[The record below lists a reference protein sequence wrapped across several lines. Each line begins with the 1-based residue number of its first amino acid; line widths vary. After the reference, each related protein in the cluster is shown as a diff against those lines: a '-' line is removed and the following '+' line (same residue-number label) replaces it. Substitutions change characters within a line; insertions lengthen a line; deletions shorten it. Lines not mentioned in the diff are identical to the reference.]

1 VSGNRLVVDRAIAL
15 AFLDGLA
22 ADGADP
28 PGITRDAYGPGEQR
42 AHDRAAAL
50 ARDIGL
56 EVAVD
61 PAGTLLMTL
70 PGRDPE
76 AAPFVVGSHLDSVP
90 HGGNVDGAA
99 GVAAGLAAVAA
110 LRSAG
115 LVPPRPIVV
124 AAFRA
129 EESTW
134 FPVSY
139 PGSRAALG
147 LLPSEVLDLKRADS
161 GLTMS
166 DHMARLGLDP
176 AGVAAGR
183 SILRPDRIH
192 GFLEVHIEQGPVLE
206 GAGIPVGLV
215 TAISGSFRYRSAA
228 VTGDWA
234 HSGAVPR
241 PFRRDAVVALA
252 RLVCAMDD
260 AFAAWSAAG
269 DPTTVTFGQ
278 VATDPDQHAFSKV
291 AGRASFCIDVRSPS
305 AERLEVAHA
314 RLVEAVAAAED
325 ATGARFDL
333 GPRSASAP
341 AVLDAG
347 LRSRLGAVARDLA
360 IPAIEMPSG
369 AGHDTAVFAN
379 AGIPS
384 ALVFV
389 RNQNGSHNPDEAMR
403 MEDFDAAVDLVAAFL
418 AGLDRP

>member
-1 VSGNRLVVDRAIAL
+1 
-15 AFLDGLA
+15 
-22 ADGADP
+22 
-28 PGITRDAYGPGEQR
+28 
-42 AHDRAAAL
+42 
-50 ARDIGL
+50 
-56 EVAVD
+56 
-61 PAGTLLMTL
+61 
-70 PGRDPE
+70 
-76 AAPFVVGSHLDSVP
+76 
-90 HGGNVDGAA
+90 
-99 GVAAGLAAVAA
+99 
-110 LRSAG
+110 
-115 LVPPRPIVV
+115 
-124 AAFRA
+124 
-129 EESTW
+129 
-134 FPVSY
+134 
-139 PGSRAALG
+139 
-147 LLPSEVLDLKRADS
+147 
-161 GLTMS
+161 
-166 DHMARLGLDP
+166 
-176 AGVAAGR
+176 
-183 SILRPDRIH
+183 
-192 GFLEVHIEQGPVLE
+192 
-206 GAGIPVGLV
+206 
-215 TAISGSFRYRSAA
+215 
-228 VTGDWA
+228 
-234 HSGAVPR
+234 
-241 PFRRDAVVALA
+241 
-252 RLVCAMDD
+252 MDD

-403 MEDFDAAVDLVAAFL
+403 IEDFDAAVDLVAAFL